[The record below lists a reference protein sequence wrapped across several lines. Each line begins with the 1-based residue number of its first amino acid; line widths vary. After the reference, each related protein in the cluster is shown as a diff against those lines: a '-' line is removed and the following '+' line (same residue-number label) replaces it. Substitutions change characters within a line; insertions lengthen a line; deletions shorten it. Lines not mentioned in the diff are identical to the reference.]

1 MDKMKKGA
9 MDGARDMIF
18 ETRYGHFL
26 PFCIFYCCQCPWTL
40 VSYFLSFHCQNV
52 SINELHISTVLDKM
66 KK

>member
-26 PFCIFYCCQCPWTL
+26 PFCIFSLLPVPL
-40 VSYFLSFHCQNV
+40 DPGKLLLKLSLSKC
-52 SINELHISTVLDKM
+52 IRGK
-66 KK
+66 